1 MSFFIH
7 RELMI
12 DIVTYTYNM
21 HTQALSQNNTL
32 FGTFFKLLVILIIL
46 TLMVKILFL
55 LVS

>member
-32 FGTFFKLLVILIIL
+32 FGTFFKLLVIG
-46 TLMVKILFL
+46 
-55 LVS
+55 LVWVEAEVPVNLR